1 MLNKKILLS
10 VAGSVTAVA
19 STIVL
24 VDFIN
29 RKALKKNTC
38 GYELAVGILGLAAG
52 TALTVLVQTR
62 LSDALAPMADEGSES
77 ETPSAEAS
85 SEPNSRRNSGIE
97 LDEDASIE
105 DFL

>member
-19 STIVL
+19 STVVL

-29 RKALKKNTC
+29 RKALKKNAC
-38 GYELAVGILGLAAG
+38 GYELAVGMLGVVTGA
-52 TALTVLVQTR
+52 ALTVLAQT
-62 LSDALAPMADEGSES
+62 LLPDASTQAQDTLPDSE
-77 ETPSAEAS
+77 ELSAEAS
-85 SEPNSRRNSGIE
+85 SEQSNRRNTQIE
-97 LDEDASIE
+97 LDEDATIE